1 MNFQEELVLKILES
15 VDVIQDK
22 IKFVRILHVACKLLE
37 KYKIKSPFD
46 FNLDQSGASTQQLE
60 SVLQKLQTNAMIM
73 VNESSL
79 SSSKK
84 HVLYLI
90 SRNYLFENQEIQRIS
105 PEIESLVQELNQY
118 STDDVIAISY
128 HLFPETIVNSKIK
141 PKTNK
146 KITEIFSLPNTD
158 FEESVE
164 KEDAELIHSDVKE
177 SYPQFN
183 DINMRIHMAKSLGL
197 TKLPAIRPDI
207 IDELPGLISKRHP
220 FFKTYDLVKMLE
232 DDRRG

>member
-22 IKFVRILHVACKLLE
+22 TKFVRILHVACKLLE
-37 KYKIKSPFD
+37 KYKTKSPFD

-60 SVLQKLQTNAMIM
+60 SVLQKLQTNAMIL
-73 VNESSL
+73 VNESP
-79 SSSKK
+79 SSSKRYG
-84 HVLYLI
+84 LYLI

-118 STDDVIAISY
+118 STNDVIAISH

-146 KITEIFSLPNTD
+146 KITEIFSLSSTD

-164 KEDAELIHSDVKE
+164 KKEDAELIHSDVKE

-183 DINMRIHMAKSLGL
+183 DIDIRIHMAKSLGL

-207 IDELPGLISKRHP
+207 IDESSGLISKRHP

-232 DDRRG
+232 DDRRS